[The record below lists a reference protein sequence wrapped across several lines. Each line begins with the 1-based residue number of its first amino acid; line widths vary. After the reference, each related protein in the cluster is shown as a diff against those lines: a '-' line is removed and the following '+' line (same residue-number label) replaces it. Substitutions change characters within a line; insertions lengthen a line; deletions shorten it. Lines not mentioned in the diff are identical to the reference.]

1 MKLDLSTLP
10 PGTKIGRSLQES
22 IDDIFAAQKDV
33 VVDAIVVRGRR
44 RDGVDSG
51 RGDEVVRPT
60 SRRHRQN
67 PTEAR
72 FQSEVLDRWK
82 AEKLIAGY
90 AFEPMKLL
98 VAAAGPDTRAS
109 WITLD
114 FLTWN
119 MAGLVA
125 YETKGW
131 WRSRD
136 RVRTKV
142 AAERHEWLR
151 IAGVRRISGEWKYEW
166 FS

>member
-1 MKLDLSTLP
+1 VKFDLSSLP
-10 PGTKIGRSLQES
+10 PGAKVGRSLQES
-22 IDDIFAAQKDV
+22 LDDILDV
-33 VVDAIVVRGRR
+33 ATDRDRDSDHRVVRGVPAQQADRSVRR
-44 RDGVDSG
+44 G
-51 RGDEVVRPT
+51 RM
-60 SRRHRQN
+60 N
-67 PTEAR
+67 PTEIR
-72 FQSEVLDRWK
+72 FQSEVLDHWK
-82 AEKLIAGY
+82 TYKLIDGF

-109 WITLD
+109 WLTLD

-119 MAGLVA
+119 IAGLVA
-125 YETKGW
+125 YEIKGW